1 MKKAI
6 ILFFGLLFLSRTAT
20 SAVTASV
27 EKQSFGTNEAIVLK
41 LQTDEATSMSPDL
54 SVLKDLFSVVSTSVS
69 RQAYVVN
76 GQKTS
81 ETTWELT
88 MLPNKKGK
96 IIIPEISIGAEK
108 TNPIAIEISD
118 TINKEESLSDDEN
131 AKTNEPLFTLKAAL
145 KTKKE
150 PFVQEKID
158 YVVELIDEGQI
169 QNIALEFEPSTNFI
183 IKEAGEPVVKRMPNG
198 KREVIFPYAL
208 FAQSSGELEIPNV
221 KLTGSVF
228 QKPDVNTIFGGGFFS
243 INIPSFMGMEA
254 PINLMAKGE
263 KIRVLPA
270 PKDYGS
276 KWWLPAEDVKI
287 SAKFLDL
294 PQKITQGST
303 LTREISLTAVGLSD
317 SQLPELELNS
327 NEDVRQYPEK
337 PAGKTV
343 VSNDQMI
350 AQQKTLETIIV
361 QKSGEIVLPEVKVP
375 WYDVN
380 TGEIKTAVLKEE
392 KIKVLPSFK
401 ATAKPL
407 AEKVQN
413 TTLNKQDK
421 EPKKEGFSM
430 LEMSGAFLAGILIAW
445 LLLKPKKEKKP
456 KEIKEKDII
465 KTSKKKDLKAL
476 REHLIKW
483 TSQRYQT
490 AKVVNLNDVA
500 KIFDD
505 EDLKKALDSL
515 QDSLYNENKTTK
527 FDEKIFRKVFKKAVK
542 KKDKQKKQTAPL
554 PPLYE

>member
-6 ILFFGLLFLSRTAT
+6 ILFFGLLFLSRAAT

-27 EKQSFGTNEAIVLK
+27 EKQRFGTNEAIVLK
-41 LQTDEATSMSPDL
+41 LQADAATSMSPDL

-88 MLPNKKGK
+88 MFPNKKGK

-118 TINKEESLSDDEN
+118 TVNEGNLSSDED
-131 AKTNEPLFTLKAAL
+131 AKTSEPLYTLEAVL

-150 PFVQEKID
+150 PFVQEKTD
-158 YVVELIDEGQI
+158 YAVKLIDDGQI
-169 QNIALEFEPSTNFI
+169 QNIALEFEPSTDFI
-183 IKEAGEPVVKRMPNG
+183 IKELGEPTVKRMPNG
-198 KREVIFPYAL
+198 KREVTFLYAL

-254 PINLMAKGE
+254 PISLVAKGE

-270 PKDYGS
+270 PKEYGS

-287 SAKFLDL
+287 SANFLDL

-303 LTREISLTAVGLSD
+303 LTRQINLTVEGLSD
-317 SQLPELELNS
+317 SQLPELELSS
-327 NEDVRQYPEK
+327 NEDIRQYPEK

-343 VSNDQMI
+343 VSDGKMV
-350 AQQKTLETIIV
+350 AHQKTLETIIV

-421 EPKKEGFSM
+421 EPKKEGFSI

-476 REHLIKW
+476 REHLIEW
-483 TSQRYQT
+483 TSQKYQT

-500 KIFDD
+500 KILDD

-542 KKDKQKKQTAPL
+542 KKDKQKKQTTPL